1 MQVRRLVA
9 HNVDFECLLESVP
22 GWNKGVGTEVVRQHV
37 RWSLLNLLLL
47 LLNQLVWGA
56 KKLCLIEICTYRTL
70 IEVKPKFQMFSEQ
83 EVLENLVISQVNIHN
98 VTHAENESIQC
109 NAGPEKCTSQ

>member
-37 RWSLLNLLLL
+37 RSSLPNLPIVLLYL
-47 LLNQLVWGA
+47 YIQDFDRGQAEVPDVF
-56 KKLCLIEICTYRTL
+56 RTRGL
-70 IEVKPKFQMFSEQ
+70 RKFGHLSGQYS
-83 EVLENLVISQVNIHN
+83 
-98 VTHAENESIQC
+98 
-109 NAGPEKCTSQ
+109 